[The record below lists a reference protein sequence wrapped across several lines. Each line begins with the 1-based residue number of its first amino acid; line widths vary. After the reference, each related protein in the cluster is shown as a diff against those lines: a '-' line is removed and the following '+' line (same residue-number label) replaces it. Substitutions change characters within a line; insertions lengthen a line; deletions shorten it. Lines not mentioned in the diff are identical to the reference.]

1 MFATRETS
9 LSTNLSKNIQIYML
23 IRDMIVILII
33 VLFGKDYHN
42 GWFTGCDM
50 VNSTMKKKMRVAYE
64 DGTDD
69 YFAED
74 DIDGVE
80 IIDY

>member
-1 MFATRETS
+1 MFTTKKLLCHQIFRRKSKFTCDNEHDRVGKRWRKRE
-9 LSTNLSKNIQIYML
+9 N
-23 IRDMIVILII
+23 
-33 VLFGKDYHN
+33 
-42 GWFTGCDM
+42 
-50 VNSTMKKKMRVAYE
+50 E

-80 IIDY
+80 IIDYWT

>member
-1 MFATRETS
+1 
-9 LSTNLSKNIQIYML
+9 ML
-23 IRDMIVILII
+23 IMNMMVILII
-33 VLFGKDYHN
+33 VLLGKDFEFIITTA
-42 GWFTGCDM
+42 GFTGC
-50 VNSTMKKKMRVAYE
+50 VTRYNSTIKKIGVAYE

-69 YFAED
+69 YFAEN

>member
-1 MFATRETS
+1 
-9 LSTNLSKNIQIYML
+9 
-23 IRDMIVILII
+23 MI
-33 VLFGKDYHN
+33 
-42 GWFTGCDM
+42 
-50 VNSTMKKKMRVAYE
+50 KMRVAYE

-80 IIDY
+80 TIDC